1 MRSKAEFVTAAI
13 IDTQSTIRAID
24 VKIGALL
31 VAILA
36 PLTGLGR
43 IFRHIENISAHSPQ
57 VFNLIISV
65 VFVAA
70 WLLALTALIR
80 GLSAIDNPSDHIV
93 NATKRKGSFYGGG
106 LYAFG
111 ILDAF
116 LNRSI
121 IKANKD
127 PVSFSTE
134 LPDSEAD
141 ILDELV
147 FEHMKLIYIRDAKL
161 NRLKWAMRF
170 SLVWLSFGIFI
181 YLSSKYLFG

>member
-36 PLTGLGR
+36 PLSGLGR
-43 IFRHIENISAHSPQ
+43 IFSHIENIAVHSPKA
-57 VFNLIISV
+57 FYLILSIMFIV
-65 VFVAA
+65 V
-70 WLLALTALIR
+70 WILAVTALVR
-80 GLSAIDNPSDHIV
+80 GLGAIDNPSCHIV

-106 LYAFG
+106 LYSFG
-111 ILDAF
+111 LLDAF

-127 PVSFSTE
+127 PVSFSSE
-134 LPDSEAD
+134 IPDNESD

-161 NRLKWAMRF
+161 NRLKWA
-170 SLVWLSFGIFI
+170 LSFSVAWLGFGIVI
-181 YLSSKYLFG
+181 YLSSKYLVS